1 MALSVSMSHVYVIL
15 KHFVFLY
22 SFLFGFRV
30 EVGSVK
36 SAICATRISHFRS
49 LIAFIHLMCVVVL
62 CCCFLVFLCKHV
74 RSGSNPEMILW
85 CLPMND

>member
-22 SFLFGFRV
+22 SFIFGFRV

-49 LIAFIHLMCVVVL
+49 LIAFIHLMCVVVV
-62 CCCFLVFLCKHV
+62 VFCII
-74 RSGSNPEMILW
+74 M
-85 CLPMND
+85 